1 MLKQLITNS
10 SMKIVIQ
17 IVLTVVIGV
26 LGYYTYKSVYGP
38 VEFNKIKEERYQKV
52 ISKLKDVRDAEMAH
66 REITGTFTGSFDSLV
81 KFLDTAQYVVTQRR
95 DTTFLD
101 EEYKKTYGV
110 DKYVE
115 DVIIDTLGYTS
126 VKDSLFKKTD
136 RYKDMMNVPYTD
148 NMKFELEAGFLQKD
162 KNKIAVF
169 EAKVNK
175 SDILS
180 DLDQDLVVQ
189 EKQTVAVDGVNGE
202 YIKVGSMTEVKT
214 SGNWPQNYGDSE

>member
-169 EAKVNK
+169 EAKINK

-214 SGNWPQNYGDSE
+214 SGNWPQNYGDNE

>member
-1 MLKQLITNS
+1 
-10 SMKIVIQ
+10 MKIVIQ
-17 IVLTVVIGV
+17 IVLTVIIGV

-38 VEFNKIKEERYQKV
+38 VEFNKIKEKRYQEV
-52 ISKLKDVRDAEMAH
+52 ILKLKDIRDAEMAH

-81 KFLDTAQYVVTQRR
+81 KFIDTAQFVVTQRR

-115 DVIIDTLGYTS
+115 DVVIDTLGYKS
-126 VKDSLFKKTD
+126 VKDSIFKNTD
-136 RYKDMMNVPYTD
+136 RYKDMMNVPHTE
-148 NMKFELEAGFLQKD
+148 NKKFELEAGFLQKD
-162 KNKIAVF
+162 NNKIAVF

-175 SDILS
+175 SEVLS
-180 DLDQDLVVQ
+180 DLNQDLVVQ

-202 YIKVGSMTEVKT
+202 YIKVGSMTEVNT
-214 SGNWPQNYGDSE
+214 SGNWPKNYGDND

>member
-1 MLKQLITNS
+1 
-10 SMKIVIQ
+10 MKIVIQ